1 MQPDDLKEIIGETY
15 NLEDYIIDRLEF
27 TYKQKLGNNGK
38 TKICVINNYEESV
51 SEKHSHLSSIML
63 KVRYKEG
70 DIVEKYCSCDSD
82 YMPSTIIRVGKL
94 IREKIYCVPSYKK
107 VYLFI
112 DGTGGHGTNEAI
124 NEYDKNMII
133 DFNIKLVF
141 QVSRIPYPNVLD
153 IGIWCGL
160 HATVEKTH
168 YMRRCAANALV

>member
-1 MQPDDLKEIIGETY
+1 M
-15 NLEDYIIDRLEF
+15 
-27 TYKQKLGNNGK
+27 
-38 TKICVINNYEESV
+38 
-51 SEKHSHLSSIML
+51 
-63 KVRYKEG
+63 
-70 DIVEKYCSCDSD
+70 
-82 YMPSTIIRVGKL
+82 
-94 IREKIYCVPSYKK
+94 
-107 VYLFI
+107 YLFI